1 MITVSGLSITAVKGT
16 RVRAFDAIELGE
28 RGARG
33 DRAFYLIDARGQMV
47 NGKRWGELQA
57 IVADFDPDGRTLA
70 LALPDGTT
78 ASGAIAHAGPVQ
90 TTFFS
95 RPREAQELRGPWSE
109 ALSAFFGE
117 PLRLVEVPSAVDRG
131 RKAAVSLISRASLRR
146 LAQSATCDTVDDRR
160 FRMTIEVE
168 GVDAHA
174 EDSWI
179 GERVRI
185 GAALVRFRGN
195 IGRCM
200 VTTRNPDTGAVDLQT
215 LHALAD
221 YRRHVDSSEPLPFG
235 IYGEVLA
242 GGTVR
247 VGDPVEPIF

>member
-1 MITVSGLSITAVKGT
+1 
-16 RVRAFDAIELGE
+16 
-28 RGARG
+28 
-33 DRAFYLIDARGQMV
+33 
-47 NGKRWGELQA
+47 
-57 IVADFDPDGRTLA
+57 
-70 LALPDGTT
+70 
-78 ASGAIAHAGPVQ
+78 
-90 TTFFS
+90 
-95 RPREAQELRGPWSE
+95 
-109 ALSAFFGE
+109 
-117 PLRLVEVPSAVDRG
+117 
-131 RKAAVSLISRASLRR
+131 LRR